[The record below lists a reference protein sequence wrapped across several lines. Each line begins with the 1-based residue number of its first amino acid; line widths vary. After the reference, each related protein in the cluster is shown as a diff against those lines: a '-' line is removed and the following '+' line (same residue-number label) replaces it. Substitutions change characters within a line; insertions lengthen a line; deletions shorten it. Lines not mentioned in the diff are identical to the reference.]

1 MGNLKPEVVS
11 APAAGDIYLGG
22 RPGDGDADGFTIR
35 SEGEKLLLHGNS
47 PRATLYA
54 AYHYLESLGARWYF
68 PGRENEVIPRA
79 SARLTGYDITQAPS
93 FHKRGIVI
101 FSSTPGFRD
110 LVDFAAKAKLN
121 TIALHSDAGLA
132 DAERLFE
139 SRGLT
144 LNLER
149 HFFGENFCPDDQAT
163 LDREKSRFTEY
174 VAHLPAAFNE
184 IFLWP
189 ADEFLKP
196 CTSPQ
201 FRDYSVPDLIL
212 SFANRMAQ
220 TLRQSRPQAKFAY
233 LSYFSTWEPP
243 KQEKPGEGVMLE
255 WAPMFQSFGAAIDD
269 PGSALNAEYR
279 KDFEALVKL
288 FGGARTQV
296 LGYWLDDTLFS
307 RTHYVKLPYVP
318 KALKG
323 DLAYYHRLGVPAL
336 TTFGVITGRDY
347 FASHVSPA
355 VFLYPKLLWNV
366 QTEMSSVM
374 RDFCRDYLRSESAM
388 EIFDLLEKADAMV
401 WLERNKVQTGRL
413 RDPEFVRT
421 VSRAAE
427 LAQKLMNQQQDPEIK
442 ARAARLVAEVAS
454 RFVSVPPE

>member
-1 MGNLKPEVVS
+1 M
-11 APAAGDIYLGG
+11 
-22 RPGDGDADGFTIR
+22 
-35 SEGEKLLLHGNS
+35 
-47 PRATLYA
+47 
-54 AYHYLESLGARWYF
+54 
-68 PGRENEVIPRA
+68 
-79 SARLTGYDITQAPS
+79 
-93 FHKRGIVI
+93 
-101 FSSTPGFRD
+101 
-110 LVDFAAKAKLN
+110 
-121 TIALHSDAGLA
+121 
-132 DAERLFE
+132 
-139 SRGLT
+139 
-144 LNLER
+144 
-149 HFFGENFCPDDQAT
+149 
-163 LDREKSRFTEY
+163 
-174 VAHLPAAFNE
+174 NE

-196 CTSPQ
+196 CASPQ

-220 TLRQSRPQAKFAY
+220 TLRQSRPQARFAY
-233 LSYFSTWEPP
+233 LSYFSTWQPP
-243 KQEKPGEGVMLE
+243 KQEKPAEGVMLE

-269 PGSALNAEYR
+269 PRSAANAEYR
-279 KDFEALVKL
+279 NDFEALVRL

-323 DLAYYHRLGVPAL
+323 DLAYYHRLGVPAV

-366 QTEMSSVM
+366 QAEPRDVM
-374 RDFCRDYLRSESAM
+374 REFCRDYLRSESAM

-401 WLERNKVQTGRL
+401 WVERQKLQTGRL
-413 RDPEFVRT
+413 HDPEFVRT

-442 ARAARLVAEVAS
+442 ARAARLLAEVTS
-454 RFVSVPPE
+454 RFISVPPE